1 MMESKDAIIGHEVF
15 RINDEDKDI
24 RIRNSQEK
32 ELQRAPH
39 LCLPD

>member
-24 RIRNSQEK
+24 RIRTSQEK
-32 ELQRAPH
+32 ESQRAPH
-39 LCLPD
+39 LRLPD

>member
-1 MMESKDAIIGHEVF
+1 MMESKNAIIGHEVF

-24 RIRNSQEK
+24 RIRTSQEK
-32 ELQRAPH
+32 ELQTAPH